1 MDVHAQEFVPRF
13 GTINQC
19 ASGFL
24 QTPPLA
30 VPYIPLSNSMMP
42 QVPPV
47 QYSNYEEGGSSQ
59 QFMAQLEATEHTQ
72 RVLKYQVNVLEGNTH
87 AVPPPQPIYCQEK
100 PFTFVNV
107 PLVERIEDLQRGQ
120 LELQNQ
126 INQLAQR
133 KVIAIP

>member
-13 GTINQC
+13 GTINPC

-30 VPYIPLSNSMMP
+30 VPYIPLSDSMMP
-42 QVPPV
+42 QVPPI
-47 QYSNYEEGGSSQ
+47 QYSNYEEGDSSH
-59 QFMAQLEATEHTQ
+59 QFMAQLEATEYTQ
-72 RVLKYQVNVLEGNTH
+72 RVLKYQVNILEGDEY
-87 AVPPPQPIYCQEK
+87 ALPPPQPIYCEKK

-107 PLVERIEDLQRGQ
+107 PLEERIEDLQRGQ
-120 LELQNQ
+120 LELQYQ
-126 INQLAQR
+126 INRLAQR